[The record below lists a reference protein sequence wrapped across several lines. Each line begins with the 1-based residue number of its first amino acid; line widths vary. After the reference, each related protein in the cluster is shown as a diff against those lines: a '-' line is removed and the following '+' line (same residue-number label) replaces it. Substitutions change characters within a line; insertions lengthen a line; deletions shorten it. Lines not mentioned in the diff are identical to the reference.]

1 MRINNNIIAQS
12 TNRMLME
19 KQESMTKGMEKLN
32 SGYKVNRAADDVA
45 GLAIS
50 EKMKAQI
57 RGLNK
62 SMGNTQDAMNLA
74 KTSEGALNET
84 HAILQRIRELAVQS
98 ATDSNVD
105 TDRKKM
111 QFEVDNLIKN
121 IDEIAQYTHFNTK
134 QLIDGSNKGDLKFF
148 VGANKDEDYSLNL
161 NNMDSKSI
169 GISKL
174 DITKRENANKAIE
187 ILDKAVE
194 TVGEERSRIGATH
207 NRLEHTLQ
215 NIRLRHDNL
224 VNSESRI
231 RDTDMAEQMSKFI
244 SDKMIMQAGIGVRA
258 HANTEAQ
265 GVLSLLGVR

>member
-1 MRINNNIIAQS
+1 
-12 TNRMLME
+12 ME
-19 KQESMTKGMEKLN
+19 KQESMSKNMEKLN
-32 SGYKVNRAADDVA
+32 SGLKVNRAADDVA

-50 EKMKAQI
+50 EKMRAQI

-62 SMGNTQDAMNLA
+62 SMGNALDAISLA
-74 KTSEGALNET
+74 RTTEGALNET
-84 HAILQRIRELAVQS
+84 HSVVQRIRELAVQS

-105 TDRKKM
+105 SDRKKM
-111 QFEVDNLIKN
+111 QLEVDNLIKN
-121 IDEIAQYTHFNTK
+121 IDEIAKYTHFNTK
-134 QLIDGSNKGDLKFF
+134 QLIDGSRKEDLKFF
-148 VGANKDEDYSLNL
+148 VGANKDEDYSLSL

-169 GISKL
+169 GLSKIDISR
-174 DITKRENANKAIE
+174 REDANKAIE

-224 VNSESRI
+224 ANSESRI
-231 RDTDMAEQMSKFI
+231 RDTDMAEQMSKVI

-265 GVLSLLGVR
+265 GVLSLLGVK